1 MSNHKVIWHEGM
13 FLCAHHFQQQER
25 YLEHYADSRFNALFA
40 YGWGFSG
47 LTLDADLLQQGKVAI
62 KSASG
67 IMPDGIPFN
76 LSLNERLPAPLI
88 LDKEVKDAFVYCRLA
103 NYNPSTRHSTYDDD
117 LIESARYIRS
127 EEHIIDSN
135 DGVTRS
141 ESIEVG
147 DLNTHLSLSGDEEEG
162 YVSLAIARVIEVK
175 QDGLVVLDPL
185 FIEPCMAVKQNER
198 LAGYLSEIKGML
210 QQRSSALAL
219 RQSQTV
225 KGGGTSSI
233 ADFML
238 LVVVNRY
245 VAELTH
251 LERIPITH
259 PEALFVK
266 FLGLL
271 GELSAFF
278 DIDRQLK
285 VLPTYDHRNLKSS
298 FIVLHREL
306 SKLLSAVFEQNA
318 IQLKIEER
326 SHGVKVATIPDRRLI
341 KEATF
346 YLAVKA
352 DVPNKDIQSSFPG
365 QLKLGA
371 VENIAAL
378 VNNQL
383 IGIGIEQVTTTPR
396 EIPVH
401 NGYHYFRIDSKSEY
415 WSSLKNSGGFA
426 LHVSGDY
433 PGLMLE
439 MWAVRS

>member
-25 YLEHYADSRFNALFA
+25 YLEDYANSKFNALFS
-40 YGWGFSG
+40 YGWGFNG
-47 LTLDADLLQQGKVAI
+47 LTLDSELLQQGKVAI
-62 KSASG
+62 KKATG
-67 IMPDGIPFN
+67 IMPDGMPFT
-76 LSLNERLPAPLI
+76 LSTDKRLPTPLVI
-88 LDKEVKDAFVYCRLA
+88 EKEVKDAIIYCRLA
-103 NYNPSTRHSTYDDD
+103 NYNPSTRHATYDDD
-117 LIESARYIRS
+117 LIESARYIRH
-127 EEHIIDSN
+127 EEDVVDSN

-141 ESIEVG
+141 ESMEIG
-147 DLNTHLSLSGDEEEG
+147 QLNAHLSLSGEEQEG
-162 YVSLAIARVIEVK
+162 YTLLAIARVIEVK
-175 QDGLVVLDPL
+175 QGGSVVLDPL
-185 FIEPCMAVKQNER
+185 FIEPSLVVKKNER
-198 LAGYLSEIKGML
+198 LAGYLSDIKGML
-210 QQRSSALAL
+210 LQRSSALAL

-251 LERIPITH
+251 LERTPITH
-259 PEALFVK
+259 PESLFVK

-285 VLPTYDHRNLKSS
+285 VLPTYDHKNLKSS
-298 FIVLHREL
+298 FVVLHREL
-306 SKLLSAVFEQNA
+306 SKLLSSVFEQNA

-326 SHGVKVATIPDRRLI
+326 SHGVRVAIIPDRRLI

-352 DVPNKDIQSSFPG
+352 NMSNKDIQSSFPG

-383 IGIGIEQVTTTPR
+383 IGIGIEQVATTPR
-396 EIPVH
+396 EIPIH
-401 NGYHYFRIDSKSEY
+401 NGYHYFKIDSKSEY
-415 WSSLKNSGGFA
+415 WASLNNSGGFA
-426 LHVSGDY
+426 MHVSGDY
-433 PGLMLE
+433 PGLKLE